1 MSSSQE
7 KIISSPCVLAEA
19 EQGEEIIFSWGRPA
33 EGVRLRCPNNTL
45 TFISKFIKIKY
56 INKAKSLYY

>member
-1 MSSSQE
+1 MNSPQE

-33 EGVRLRCPNNTL
+33 KVSKHPVRV
-45 TFISKFIKIKY
+45 SQQY
-56 INKAKSLYY
+56 IDFYIQIY